1 VTSTSPP
8 RSTASPA
15 NELALPSASRILSS
29 HAPRRPPRLARDD
42 RLLGAALLRAA
53 GPVRPVRRRARCRTH
68 CRTPAAPTPAEP
80 TAEPEQERDDGGF
93 ADPKIAEETAPAA
106 TSPAMTD
113 PALIARVKQRFGED
127 CRPERSCGGLLGVDC
142 KAAVDGPYYYVEQAD
157 LKVVST
163 CGGACMRG
171 CTDCPPRAWA
181 CATY

>member
-1 VTSTSPP
+1 ML
-8 RSTASPA
+8 R
-15 NELALPSASRILSS
+15 
-29 HAPRRPPRLARDD
+29 
-42 RLLGAALLRAA
+42 AALLVSLVMTACSGQPSSAPPAQSGPFDAEPAA
-53 GPVRPVRRRARCRTH
+53 APAAAPT
-68 CRTPAAPTPAEP
+68 AAPTPAEP